1 MRWPCNGRRTAVI
14 AVSAFAECTLQALGK
29 AWFAMCY
36 FFYTLGKHEA
46 LPSVFQGTRQT
57 VEKKITTGH
66 QTSSAVLILHA
77 LLHVQ
82 IWYICQSVCYIQLT
96 RTFGAC
102 CAPYHMYVTI
112 KNIQKIDTN
121 AYDNNQ
127 NDNITYRFLKTMS
140 IIHIT
145 NHIAN

>member
-1 MRWPCNGRRTAVI
+1 MRWPAHGRDSCQCFCRVHVI
-14 AVSAFAECTLQALGK
+14 GTRQSLVCHVL
-29 AWFAMCY
+29 

-66 QTSSAVLILHA
+66 QTSSAVLILHM

-96 RTFGAC
+96 RTFGAR
-102 CAPYHMYVTI
+102 CAPYHMDVTI